1 MRRNRVLAA
10 VAAGLLL
17 TGALTACS
25 ATGEGGPVTVKLLQF
40 QEARADV
47 VKDLIPEFEKAMAK
61 KGRPVKVDLVTD
73 ILTDD
78 QFRTKITQQFYS
90 GTAPDVVDM
99 GGSNVTGMAGAGYL
113 LKLDTYL
120 RTWDGWDE
128 YYPSVKKGAR
138 QRDGSYYSVPHEA
151 SVQSLFYR
159 KDVLQRLG
167 IDTAQPRTWNELIA
181 RLKKVRAKTGEAPL
195 VIPAGTAWGGGS
207 WTEGLLP
214 IVAGTGSTLYDE
226 KSGKWKLR
234 SKGLSATFDLYADLV
249 EADLLPVRDLHNP
262 NPWEPTKYEKF
273 PQGTLP
279 VAAQGSWGWKYD
291 WGPEGAAPIKNSRE
305 KIGTWDYPALVP
317 GTEPAPISG
326 GGFGYSVNAD
336 AAHPD
341 AAVELAKWLS
351 SGKALARQLTAVGA
365 VSPRA
370 GLADTAPYSNEPS
383 LLQAEGKLKSSIQ
396 PPLGDGEDRVSQA
409 VQSATA
415 KILAGEADGS
425 QAADAFAEEAEQ
437 LLGSTRVAE

>member
-25 ATGEGGPVTVKLLQF
+25 ATGEDGPVTVKLLQF

-61 KGRPVKVDLVTD
+61 KGRHIKVELVTD

-113 LKLDTYL
+113 LKLDPYL
-120 RTWDGWDE
+120 RAWDGWDA

-159 KDVLQRLG
+159 KDVLQQLG

-249 EADLLPVRDLHNP
+249 EAGLLPVRDLQNP

-351 SGKALARQLTAVGA
+351 SGKALARQLAAVGA

-370 GLADTAPYSNEPS
+370 GLAGTAPYSDEPS

-396 PPLGDGEDRVSQA
+396 PPLGDGEDRISQA

-415 KILAGEADGS
+415 KILAGEANGS